1 MAKPPGL
8 CIFCGKG
15 GLSKEHLFADWL
27 RELFPRTP
35 HDTRTQGETW
45 FEASAGQWTSPLR
58 RSFQGHTGSKKLRVV
73 CTKCNNNWVSGI
85 DDAVR
90 NALVPLILG
99 HAIVL
104 DDTLQHKLATWIT
117 KVTIVAEYIN
127 PNNRAVSKEER
138 LWFWGNRKPIGNW
151 RIWITNYSGISWR
164 WLHVYHHMIRFDSA
178 APKEVSSGSRNTHST
193 TIGMGNLLF
202 HIMGTSVQDLTF
214 ELNDD
219 EVSNLIRIWPIKQS
233 QIRWP
238 ARGAIDDRGADY
250 IANTLSRI
258 AGHPDASLR

>member
-138 LWFWGNRKPIGNW
+138 LWFWGNRKLEDMDYKLQRHQLAMASCIPSHDKVRFSCPERSIQWIEKHALDNDRYGQFALSHHGNK
-151 RIWITNYSGISWR
+151 R
-164 WLHVYHHMIRFDSA
+164 
-178 APKEVSSGSRNTHST
+178 PGSY
-193 TIGMGNLLF
+193 L
-202 HIMGTSVQDLTF
+202 
-214 ELNDD
+214 
-219 EVSNLIRIWPIKQS
+219 
-233 QIRWP
+233 
-238 ARGAIDDRGADY
+238 
-250 IANTLSRI
+250 
-258 AGHPDASLR
+258 